1 MCGIAGILN
10 LRANLPVQRSAI
22 AAMLP
27 PLARRGP
34 DGEGIH
40 VADPPIAGL
49 GHTRLSII
57 DLEGG
62 AQPIHNE
69 DRTVWV
75 VFNGEIFNYVELR
88 ADLEQ
93 AGHRFHTRTDTE
105 VLVHLYEEHG
115 EAFVERLNG
124 QFAIA
129 LWDARARRL
138 LLVRDRAGILP
149 LFHAVEDGRLVFASE
164 VKSLL
169 KGLVR
174 RPGPNRAALDQVFT
188 FWSTVGTSTMFEGV
202 EQLEPGCMLIAEEGR
217 VSKRRYWDWT
227 FREPGD
233 YLAGSVDELAHE
245 LRALLADATRI
256 RLRAD
261 VPVGAY
267 LSGGLDSTA
276 LVALMREGGVKPDAF
291 SLAFED
297 PDLDESEHQRAAAAH
312 FGVAHHTIRVDAGHV
327 RDGFVQAVWRA
338 ETPFLRCAPIPLMA
352 LSGLAHRSGCKVVMT
367 GEGADEVF
375 GGYDL
380 FKEAKIRRFWATQPD
395 SQWRARLLQRL
406 YPYLDIT
413 SARGQAYS
421 EAFFGARLD
430 ATCDAFFAHAPR
442 WKTTAQAK
450 AMFADDMRSQLPP
463 EAAANTALTLP
474 ERFGR
479 WDAFNQSQYVEA
491 KTLLAGYLL
500 STQGDRMLMANSVEG
515 RFPYLD
521 HRVIEFAN
529 ALDPRLKMR
538 VLEEKFLLKRALGDD
553 LPTSVLARTKQPYRS
568 PDCTA
573 FAVPADFV
581 DEALSPTS
589 VRHAGYFD
597 PQRVQLLLRKVRAGR
612 AVSQK
617 DNMTFV
623 GVLSTQVWHALFVDG
638 ITPSSGGLWSH
649 HATRR
654 T

>member
-10 LRANLPVQRSAI
+10 LRADLPVQWSEI

-27 PLARRGP
+27 PLAGRGP

-40 VADPPIAGL
+40 IADPPAAGL
-49 GHTRLSII
+49 GHTRLSIL

-88 ADLEQ
+88 AELEQ
-93 AGHRFHTRTDTE
+93 AGHRFATRTDTE

-115 EAFVERLNG
+115 DAFVERLNG

-129 LWDARARRL
+129 LWDSRARRL

-149 LFHAVEDGRLVFASE
+149 LFYAVQDGRLVFASE

-169 KGLVR
+169 KGLAR
-174 RPGPNRAALDQVFT
+174 RPGPNPAALDQIFT
-188 FWSTVGTSTMFEGV
+188 FWSTVGTTTMFDGV
-202 EQLEPGCMLIAEEGR
+202 EQLEPGCLLIAEDGR
-217 VSKRRYWDWT
+217 IVKRRYWDWA
-227 FREPGD
+227 FREPGH
-233 YLAGSVDELAHE
+233 YLGGSVDELAAE
-245 LRALLADATRI
+245 LRALLTDATRI

-276 LVALMREGGVKPDAF
+276 LIALMCAGSAQPNAF
-291 SLAFED
+291 SLAFAD
-297 PDLDESEHQRAAAAH
+297 PGLDESRFQQQAAAH
-312 FGVAHHTIRVDAGHV
+312 FGVRHETIRVGGEDIRA
-327 RDGFVQAVWRA
+327 GFVQAVWRA

-352 LSGLAHRSGCKVVMT
+352 LSGLAHRGDCKVVMT

-380 FKEAKIRRFWATQPD
+380 FKEAKIRRFWAAQPG
-395 SQWRARLLQRL
+395 SKWRARLLQRL

-413 SARGQAYS
+413 SPRGQAYS
-421 EAFFGARLD
+421 EAFFGAGLG
-430 ATCDAFFAHAPR
+430 AAGTAFFAHEPR

-450 AMFADDMRSQLPP
+450 TMFADGLQSRLP
-463 EAAANTALTLP
+463 ADAVADFALTLP
-474 ERFGR
+474 DRFGH

-538 VLEEKFLLKRALGDD
+538 VLDEKFLLKRALGDA
-553 LPTSVLARTKQPYRS
+553 LPPAVLARTKQPYRS
-568 PDCTA
+568 PDSAA
-573 FAVPADFV
+573 FAVPGDDFV
-581 DEALSPTS
+581 DEALSPAS
-589 VRHAGYFD
+589 VQRAGYFD

-612 AVSQK
+612 AISQK
-617 DNMTFV
+617 DNMAFI
-623 GVLSTQVWHALFVDG
+623 GVLSTQVWHSLFVDG
-638 ITPSSGGLWSH
+638 ITPVTCTL
-649 HATRR
+649 
-654 T
+654 

>member
-1 MCGIAGILN
+1 
-10 LRANLPVQRSAI
+10 
-22 AAMLP
+22 MLP

-40 VADPPIAGL
+40 IADPPVAGL

-88 ADLEQ
+88 AELEQ

-115 EAFVERLNG
+115 ETFVERLNG

-138 LLVRDRAGILP
+138 LLARDRAGILP

-169 KGLVR
+169 KGLIR
-174 RPGPNRAALDQVFT
+174 RPEPNRAALDQVFT
-188 FWSTVGTSTMFEGV
+188 FWSAVGTATMFEGV
-202 EQLEPGCMLIAEEGR
+202 EQLEPGCLLVVEDGR
-217 VSKRRYWDWT
+217 VSWRRYWDWT

-233 YLAGSVDELAHE
+233 YLGGSVDELADE
-245 LRALLADATRI
+245 LRGLLADATRI

-276 LVALMREGGVKPDAF
+276 LVALMCEGGVKPSTF

-297 PDLDESEHQRAAAAH
+297 PNLDESEYQRAAATH
-312 FGVAHHTIRVDAGHV
+312 FGVSHCTIRVDAGHI

-352 LSGLAHRSGCKVVMT
+352 LSGLAHRSDCKVVMT

-375 GGYDL
+375 GGYDI
-380 FKEAKIRRFWATQPD
+380 FKEAKIRRFWAARPD
-395 SQWRARLLQRL
+395 SKWRARLLQRL

-421 EAFFGARLD
+421 EAFFGAGLG
-430 ATCDAFFAHAPR
+430 AAGDAFFAHAPR
-442 WKTTAQAK
+442 WKSTAQAK
-450 AMFADDMRSQLPP
+450 AMFTDEMRAQLP
-463 EAAANTALTLP
+463 ADATASLAHVLP
-474 ERFGR
+474 AGFGR

-521 HRVIEFAN
+521 HRVVEFAN
-529 ALDPRLKMR
+529 ALDPLLKMH
-538 VLEEKFLLKRALGDD
+538 VLNEKFLLKRALGAA
-553 LPTSVLARTKQPYRS
+553 LPPAVLARKKQPYRS
-568 PDCTA
+568 PDSAA
-573 FAVPADFV
+573 FAAPADFV
-581 DEALSPTS
+581 DDALSPAS
-589 VRHAGYFD
+589 VQRAGYFD

-617 DNMTFV
+617 DNMAFV

-638 ITPSSGGLWSH
+638 VTPPTG
-649 HATRR
+649 AI
-654 T
+654 